1 MTCSLCPISS
11 NVGEESVLCS
21 VAPCASYSLGESATP
36 QSNLEKLY
44 QYRVIDAQLNM
55 AVTIEILTLAAL
67 FKPSMV
73 CLESVNVLLYS

>member
-21 VAPCASYSLGESATP
+21 VAPRASYSLGESAT